1 MTDSKIII
9 GADVRGVTDGV
20 TEAKLSIKS
29 LADTAESQGRRAGS
43 GLDKVGTSAGKAA
56 TEVENAAKK
65 QERATRSIIS
75 SIERE
80 IAAQEAGGRH
90 TAGYYEALA
99 KHRGADIAA
108 VQQYTNVLK
117 KQENQLKLNN
127 ITVGQYNNAMR
138 MAPAQFTDII
148 TQLAGGQN
156 PFLIAIQQ
164 GGQLR
169 DSFGGFGNMMKGM
182 LSFISPL
189 KLGIA
194 GVVGGVGALAL
205 AMYKG
210 AEESRAYEKAL
221 ILTGNQAGTT
231 AGQLQQVAAEVGSA
245 TGGYAEAR
253 EAVIALA
260 SSGKVGAEN
269 FSQFTQSIVLQS
281 QATGQSV
288 DDLVA
293 KYVKI
298 AEDPLKAVVEFSG
311 VYRTLTADVYAQVKA
326 LKEQGREQEAVTLVL
341 KKYSDESTAM
351 AERVSENLGLIERG
365 WIGVTKSAAAAWDL
379 MKNIGRQSS
388 AEQEIEA
395 LNVRIRAYESRGQNS
410 KGAVGFHDNIVVEGL
425 KRRKSLLEQQIAG
438 EKELAA
444 VEAGK
449 KQREQESISAMKYS
463 AKLADEMRS
472 KEERFQA
479 KRQEAE
485 KQLQILRSNGRKEEA
500 AELARSIARM
510 DKQRAEERAA
520 EARRGGRTPIDSL
533 SANQKKLYAL
543 AQKYGEDP
551 AKWLALYQI
560 ESASGKNMLNR
571 QSGATGHFQ
580 IMPQFFRDYGVNR
593 AGANDLETSF
603 AAVRGHH
610 ARGSARLKS
619 RLGRDLTSGE
629 YYLGHQQ
636 GWGGATALLSN
647 PDKNVVDALATIMSE
662 GKAKAAVTQ
671 NGGRTSM
678 TARQFANMWIAEA
691 NKLQEQYAG
700 KGIGGMDSESFD
712 GIGNFTET
720 PFDKWLQNFTQNQEK
735 ARIEADLTG
744 KAFSKTITQQLA
756 LLSNPDY
763 ESFSEQQKQSALE
776 KAKNADA
783 QADINKIT
791 EKYRDILKGLN
802 QESERDFDDDLFEL
816 SLIGKKTEEIER
828 LTAARRHDKLIK
840 EAMNDGAGAD
850 VIAQLQTAKLD
861 NDGRIE
867 ERQRLAKEQQSTY
880 DADWL
885 GGIKDGMDSYRNS
898 FDSMRDSMSN
908 AVVDT
913 MGGMTDALADFVA
926 TGKGSFRDFTA
937 SVLQDLSRILV
948 KMAIMKALQS
958 ALGGYANGG
967 VVGADGS
974 GLYGSAGDFG
984 GWSGGGYTGAGGKY
998 EPAGIV
1004 HKGEV
1009 VFSQADVQRHGGVE
1023 RVESLRLR
1031 GYADGGIVG
1040 RAPLAALNG
1049 VQGGNTV
1056 VNVTINRD
1064 GAAES
1069 SVESDA
1075 QAGKALG
1082 AFVKAQIEEWAYKNM
1097 SRQGQ
1102 PYYRGA

>member
-56 TEVENAAKK
+56 TEVEKAAQK

-99 KHRGADIAA
+99 KRRGADIAA
-108 VQQYTNVLK
+108 VQQYTAVLK

-127 ITVGQYNNAMR
+127 LTVGQYNNAMR
-138 MAPAQFTDII
+138 MAPAQFTDIV

-210 AEESRAYEKAL
+210 EEESRAYEKAL

-245 TGGYAEAR
+245 TGGYTEAR

-288 DDLVA
+288 DDLAA
-293 KYVKI
+293 KYVEI
-298 AEDPLKAVVEFSG
+298 AEDPLKAVVKLSA
-311 VYRTLTADVYAQVKA
+311 VYQSMTADVYAQVKA

-341 KKYSDESTAM
+341 KEYSDESTAM

-365 WIGVTKSAAAAWDL
+365 WIGVTESAAAAWDL

-388 AEQEIEA
+388 AEEEIEA
-395 LNVRIRAYESRGQNS
+395 LNVRIRAYESR

-449 KQREQESISAMKYS
+449 KKREQESISAMEYS

-472 KEERFQA
+472 KEERFQE
-479 KRQEAE
+479 KRREAE

-500 AELARSIARM
+500 AELARSITRM

-520 EARRGGRTPIDSL
+520 EAKRGSRKKANDFEKYVMPYSGNYRITSGVGYRNTGIKGASRNHKGIDIALPIGTPVKAMAGGVIENRTQANNEGFGKYVVIKFDNGMKQILGHLSQQLLKDGARVKAGDVVGLSGDTGVGRAHLHNEIRDSKSRPIDFRTL
-533 SANQKKLYAL
+533 VGKK
-543 AQKYGEDP
+543 
-551 AKWLALYQI
+551 
-560 ESASGKNMLNR
+560 
-571 QSGATGHFQ
+571 TGSKEQ
-580 IMPQFFRDYGVNR
+580 LE
-593 AGANDLETSF
+593 AGA
-603 AAVRGHH
+603 
-610 ARGSARLKS
+610 K
-619 RLGRDLTSGE
+619 
-629 YYLGHQQ
+629 YLAIQ
-636 GWGGATALLSN
+636 
-647 PDKNVVDALATIMSE
+647 SE
-662 GKAKAAVTQ
+662 IEKQAQ
-671 NGGRTSM
+671 RT
-678 TARQFANMWIAEA
+678 
-691 NKLQEQYAG
+691 QEQYDKFISQRKENIAL
-700 KGIGGMDSESFD
+700 IGVQSEAEKLRIQMEMGAYSELSEAQRQAMIEQVQREEYYKAALNDRIKAADEAAQKQYEYNAFVD
-712 GIGNFTET
+712 GI
-720 PFDKWLQNFTQNQEK
+720 
-735 ARIEADLTG
+735 TG
-744 KAFSKTITQQLA
+744 AAAIREYNDQLA
-756 LLSNPDY
+756 LLTRALEEGRITQAQFNAEVAKTPIPEQLKNPDSIM
-763 ESFSEQQKQSALE
+763 E
-776 KAKNADA
+776 
-783 QADINKIT
+783 
-791 EKYRDILKGLN
+791 
-802 QESERDFDDDLFEL
+802 
-816 SLIGKKTEEIER
+816 
-828 LTAARRHDKLIK
+828 
-840 EAMNDGAGAD
+840 
-850 VIAQLQTAKLD
+850 
-861 NDGRIE
+861 
-867 ERQRLAKEQQSTY
+867 
-880 DADWL
+880 
-885 GGIKDGMDSYRNS
+885 GIREGMDTYKAS
-898 FDSMRDSMSN
+898 FLSMRDSMSN

-913 MGGMTDALADFVA
+913 MDGMTNALADFVA
-926 TGKGSFRDFTA
+926 TGKGSFRDFTV
-937 SVLQDLSRILV
+937 SVLQDLSKMLV
-948 KMAIMKALQS
+948 KMAIVNTMKA
-958 ALGGYANGG
+958 ALGGYADGG
-967 VVGADGS
+967 VVG
-974 GLYGSAGDFG
+974 G
-984 GWSGGGYTGAGGKY
+984 GEYSSGGYTGHGGKY
-998 EPAGIV
+998 EPAGVV

-1009 VFSQADVQRHGGVE
+1009 VFSQRDVARHGGVAMVE
-1023 RVESLRLR
+1023 RLRLK
-1031 GYADGGIVG
+1031 GYADGGVVG
-1040 RAPLAALNG
+1040 LPPQTGSLAAANA
-1049 VQGGNTV
+1049 GNTT
-1056 VNVTINRD
+1056 VNITINQN
-1064 GAAES
+1064 GGAES
-1069 SVESDA
+1069 DSRADTEM
-1075 QAGKALG
+1075 GKALAQALPGMIEQWYVKNVARPG
-1082 AFVKAQIEEWAYKNM
+1082 AVYNK
-1097 SRQGQ
+1097 G
-1102 PYYRGA
+1102 

>member
-29 LADTAESQGRRAGS
+29 LADTAESQGRRAGA

-56 TEVENAAKK
+56 TEVEKAAAK
-65 QERATRSIIS
+65 QERATRSIINS
-75 SIERE
+75 VERE
-80 IAAQEAGGRH
+80 VAARQAGGRN
-90 TAGYYEALA
+90 TAGYFEMLA
-99 KHRGADIAA
+99 KQRGADVTA
-108 VQQYTNVLK
+108 VQKVTAALK
-117 KQENQLKLNN
+117 AQESQLKLNN

-138 MAPAQFTDII
+138 MAPAQFTDIV

-194 GVVGGVGALAL
+194 GVAGGVGALAL

-210 AEESRAYEKAL
+210 EEESRAYEKAL

-269 FSQFTQSIVLQS
+269 FSQFSQSIVLQS

-326 LKEQGREQEAVTLVL
+326 LKDQGREQEAVTLVL

-351 AERVSENLGLIERG
+351 AERVSENLGLIERA
-365 WIGVTKSAAAAWDL
+365 WNGVTKSAAAAWDS
-379 MKNIGRQSS
+379 MKEIGRQSS

-449 KQREQESISAMKYS
+449 KQREQESISAMEYS

-472 KEERFQA
+472 KEERFQE

-510 DKQRAEERAA
+510 DKQRAEERSA
-520 EARRGGRTPIDSL
+520 EAKRRSGKKADDFEKYVMPYSGNYRITSGVGSRNTGIKGASRNHKGIDIALPIGTPVKTMASGVIENRTQANNQGFGKYVVIKFDNGMEQILGHLSQQLLKSGSRVKAGEVVGLSGDTGVGRAHLHNEIRDSKGRPIDFRSL
-533 SANQKKLYAL
+533 VGKKTGSKEQLEAGAKYLAIQSEIEKQSQRTQEQYDKFISQRKENIAL
-543 AQKYGEDP
+543 IGVQSEAEKLRIQMEMGAYSELSEAQRQAMIEQVQREEYYKAALNDRIKAADEAAQKQSEYN
-551 AKWLALYQI
+551 ALVDGI
-560 ESASGKNMLNR
+560 
-571 QSGATGHFQ
+571 T
-580 IMPQFFRDYGVNR
+580 
-593 AGANDLETSF
+593 
-603 AAVRGHH
+603 
-610 ARGSARLKS
+610 
-619 RLGRDLTSGE
+619 
-629 YYLGHQQ
+629 
-636 GWGGATALLSN
+636 GATA
-647 PDKNVVDALATIMSE
+647 ISE
-662 GKAKAAVTQ
+662 Y
-671 NGGRTSM
+671 N
-678 TARQFANMWIAEA
+678 
-691 NKLQEQYAG
+691 
-700 KGIGGMDSESFD
+700 D
-712 GIGNFTET
+712 
-720 PFDKWLQNFTQNQEK
+720 
-735 ARIEADLTG
+735 
-744 KAFSKTITQQLA
+744 QLA
-756 LLSNPDY
+756 LLKRALEEGRITQAQFNAEVANIPIPEQLKNPDSIM
-763 ESFSEQQKQSALE
+763 E
-776 KAKNADA
+776 
-783 QADINKIT
+783 
-791 EKYRDILKGLN
+791 GLR
-802 QESERDFDDDLFEL
+802 E
-816 SLIGKKTEEIER
+816 
-828 LTAARRHDKLIK
+828 
-840 EAMNDGAGAD
+840 
-850 VIAQLQTAKLD
+850 
-861 NDGRIE
+861 
-867 ERQRLAKEQQSTY
+867 
-880 DADWL
+880 
-885 GGIKDGMDSYRNS
+885 GMDTYKAS
-898 FDSMRDSMSN
+898 FLSMRDSMSN

-937 SVLQDLSRILV
+937 SVLQDLSRILI

-998 EPAGIV
+998 EPAGVV

-1009 VFSQADVQRHGGVE
+1009 VFSQRDVARHGGVAMVE
-1023 RVESLRLR
+1023 RLRLK
-1031 GYADGGIVG
+1031 GYADGGVVG
-1040 RAPLAALNG
+1040 LPPQPGSLAAANA
-1049 VQGGNTV
+1049 GNTT
-1056 VNVTINRD
+1056 VNITINQN
-1064 GAAES
+1064 GGAES
-1069 SVESDA
+1069 DSRADTEM
-1075 QAGKALG
+1075 GKALAQALPGMIEQWYVKNVARPG
-1082 AFVKAQIEEWAYKNM
+1082 AVYNK
-1097 SRQGQ
+1097 G
-1102 PYYRGA
+1102 

>member
-56 TEVENAAKK
+56 TEVEKAAAK

-80 IAAQEAGGRH
+80 IAAKEAGGRH

-99 KHRGADIAA
+99 KRRGADIAA

-117 KQENQLKLNN
+117 KQESQLKLNN
-127 ITVGQYNNAMR
+127 LTVGQYNNAMR
-138 MAPAQFTDII
+138 MAPAQFTDIV

-194 GVVGGVGALAL
+194 GVAGGIGALAY
-205 AMYKG
+205 AMYQG

-260 SSGKVGAEN
+260 SSGKVGAED
-269 FSQFTQSIVLQS
+269 FSQFAQSIVLQS

-288 DDLVA
+288 DDLAA

-311 VYRTLTADVYAQVKA
+311 VYKTLTADVYAQVKA
-326 LKEQGREQEAVTLVL
+326 LKEQGREQEAVTLVM
-341 KKYSDESTAM
+341 KKYAEESDAM
-351 AERVSENLGLIERG
+351 AERVSENLGFIERA
-365 WIGVTKSAAAAWDL
+365 WNGVTKSAAAAWDL
-379 MKNIGRQSS
+379 MKDIGRQSS

-395 LNVRIRAYESRGQNS
+395 LDVRIRAYESR

-449 KQREQESISAMKYS
+449 KQREQESISAMEYS

-472 KEERFQA
+472 KEERFQE

-510 DKQRAEERAA
+510 DKQHAEERAA
-520 EARRGGRTPIDSL
+520 EAKRGSRKKANDFEKYVMPYSGNYRITSGVGYRNTGIKGASRNHKGIDIALPIGTPVKAMAGGVIENRTQANNQGFGKYVVIKFDNGMKQILGHLSQQLLKDGARVKAGDVVGLSGDTGVGRAHLHNEIRDSKGRPTDFRSL
-533 SANQKKLYAL
+533 V
-543 AQKYGEDP
+543 
-551 AKWLALYQI
+551 
-560 ESASGKNMLNR
+560 GKN
-571 QSGATGHFQ
+571 TGSKEQ
-580 IMPQFFRDYGVNR
+580 LE
-593 AGANDLETSF
+593 AGA
-603 AAVRGHH
+603 
-610 ARGSARLKS
+610 K
-619 RLGRDLTSGE
+619 
-629 YYLGHQQ
+629 YLAIQ
-636 GWGGATALLSN
+636 
-647 PDKNVVDALATIMSE
+647 SE
-662 GKAKAAVTQ
+662 IEKQAQ
-671 NGGRTSM
+671 RT
-678 TARQFANMWIAEA
+678 
-691 NKLQEQYAG
+691 QEQYDKFISQRKENIAL
-700 KGIGGMDSESFD
+700 IGVQSEAEKLRIQMEMGAYSELSAAKRQAMIEEVQSEEYYKAAFNDRIKAADEAAQKQFAFNAFVD
-712 GIGNFTET
+712 GI
-720 PFDKWLQNFTQNQEK
+720 
-735 ARIEADLTG
+735 TG
-744 KAFSKTITQQLA
+744 AAAIREYNDQLA
-756 LLSNPDY
+756 LLTRALEEGRITQAQFNAEVAKTPIPEQLKNPDSIMEGLREGMDTY
-763 ESFSEQQKQSALE
+763 KASFS
-776 KAKNADA
+776 
-783 QADINKIT
+783 
-791 EKYRDILKGLN
+791 
-802 QESERDFDDDLFEL
+802 
-816 SLIGKKTEEIER
+816 
-828 LTAARRHDKLIK
+828 
-840 EAMNDGAGAD
+840 
-850 VIAQLQTAKLD
+850 
-861 NDGRIE
+861 
-867 ERQRLAKEQQSTY
+867 
-880 DADWL
+880 
-885 GGIKDGMDSYRNS
+885 
-898 FDSMRDSMSN
+898 SMSDSMSN

-926 TGKGSFRDFTA
+926 TGKGSFRDFTV
-937 SVLQDLSRILV
+937 SILQDLSKILV
-948 KMAIMKALQS
+948 KMAIVNTMKA
-958 ALGGYANGG
+958 ALGSYADGG
-967 VVGADGS
+967 VVG
-974 GLYGSAGDFG
+974 G
-984 GWSGGGYTGAGGKY
+984 GEYSSGGYTGHGGKH
-998 EPAGIV
+998 EPAGVV

-1009 VFSQADVQRHGGVE
+1009 VFSQRDVARHGGVAMVE
-1023 RVESLRLR
+1023 RLRLK
-1031 GYADGGIVG
+1031 GYADGGVVG
-1040 RAPLAALNG
+1040 LPPQPGSLAAANA
-1049 VQGGNTV
+1049 GNTT
-1056 VNVTINRD
+1056 VNITINQN
-1064 GAAES
+1064 GGAES
-1069 SVESDA
+1069 DSRADTEM
-1075 QAGKALG
+1075 GKALAQALPGMIEQWYVKNVARPG
-1082 AFVKAQIEEWAYKNM
+1082 AVYNK
-1097 SRQGQ
+1097 G
-1102 PYYRGA
+1102 

>member
-1 MTDSKIII
+1 
-9 GADVRGVTDGV
+9 
-20 TEAKLSIKS
+20 
-29 LADTAESQGRRAGS
+29 
-43 GLDKVGTSAGKAA
+43 
-56 TEVENAAKK
+56 
-65 QERATRSIIS
+65 
-75 SIERE
+75 
-80 IAAQEAGGRH
+80 
-90 TAGYYEALA
+90 
-99 KHRGADIAA
+99 
-108 VQQYTNVLK
+108 
-117 KQENQLKLNN
+117 
-127 ITVGQYNNAMR
+127 
-138 MAPAQFTDII
+138 
-148 TQLAGGQN
+148 
-156 PFLIAIQQ
+156 
-164 GGQLR
+164 
-169 DSFGGFGNMMKGM
+169 MMKGM

-194 GVVGGVGALAL
+194 GVAGGVGALAV

-231 AGQLQQVAAEVGSA
+231 AGQLQQVAAEVGRA
-245 TGGYAEAR
+245 TGGYTEAR

-260 SSGKVGAEN
+260 SSGKIGAED
-269 FSQFTQSIVLQS
+269 FSQFTRSIVLQS

-311 VYRTLTADVYAQVKA
+311 VYKTLTADVYAQVKA
-326 LKEQGREQEAVTLVL
+326 LKEQGREQEAVTLVM
-341 KKYSDESTAM
+341 KKYSEESDAM

-365 WIGVTKSAAAAWDL
+365 WNGVTKSAAAAWDL
-379 MKNIGRQSS
+379 MKNLGRQPS

-395 LNVRIRAYESRGQNS
+395 LDVRIRAYESR
-410 KGAVGFHDNIVVEGL
+410 KGGVGFNDNIVIEGL

-449 KQREQESISAMKYS
+449 KQREQESISAMEYS

-472 KEERFQA
+472 KEERFQE

-485 KQLQILRSNGRKEEA
+485 KQLQILRGNGRKEEA

-510 DKQRAEERAA
+510 DKQRAEERAK
-520 EARRGGRTPIDSL
+520 ESRRGGRTPIDSL

-603 AAVRGHH
+603 AATRRHH
-610 ARGSARLKS
+610 ALGSARLKS
-619 RLGRDLTSGE
+619 QLGRDLTAGE

-647 PDKNVVDALATIMSE
+647 PDKNVVDALATIMSN

-671 NGGRTSM
+671 NGGQTSM
-678 TARQFANMWIAEA
+678 TARQFANMWIAKA
-691 NKLQEQYAG
+691 NKLQEQYAD
-700 KGIGGMDSESFD
+700 KGIGSMDSASFD

-744 KAFSKTITQQLA
+744 KAFGKTITQQLA

-763 ESFSEQQKQSALE
+763 ESFSEQNKQSALE
-776 KAKNADA
+776 MAKNADA
-783 QADINKIT
+783 QADINKLT

-828 LTAARRHDKLIK
+828 LTAARRYDQLIK

-861 NDGRIE
+861 DDGRIK
-867 ERQRLAKEQQSTY
+867 ERQRLAMEQQSTY

-926 TGKGSFRDFTA
+926 TGKGSFRDFTV

-984 GWSGGGYTGAGGKY
+984 GWSGGGYTGHGGKH
-998 EPAGIV
+998 EPAGVV

-1009 VFSQADVQRHGGVE
+1009 VFSQRDVARHGGVAMVE
-1023 RVESLRLR
+1023 RLRLK
-1031 GYADGGIVG
+1031 GYADGGVVG
-1040 RAPLAALNG
+1040 LPPQPGSLAAANAG
-1049 VQGGNTV
+1049 STTV
-1056 VNVTINRD
+1056 NITINQN
-1064 GAAES
+1064 GGAES
-1069 SVESDA
+1069 DSRADTEM
-1075 QAGKALG
+1075 GKALAQALPGMIEQWYVKNVARPG
-1082 AFVKAQIEEWAYKNM
+1082 AVYNK
-1097 SRQGQ
+1097 G
-1102 PYYRGA
+1102 